1 MPKDNGFSEQKPLY
15 VVKMTS
21 EYLYIVVRDAEAA
34 GSSPVTSTKFLT
46 ENEGSSSSFGHFLY
60 LFKVSSR
67 HF

>member
-34 GSSPVTSTKFLT
+34 GSSPVTSTI
-46 ENEGSSSSFGHFLY
+46 SSIHKGFHL
-60 LFKVSSR
+60 
-67 HF
+67 